1 MDPPRIARVET
12 AVGSGFR
19 ETIGV
24 HARFFAPEGELTA
37 ARRAHALGEGEA
49 LEEGAGHDEVEVH
62 PLGVLLEAGR
72 GVEDVAHEDDL
83 PTKIAELATGD
94 RAAVEPATEARDGAE
109 LALVARRVAGHGG
122 TNAEEAPHAVS
133 RAQPCVQPPR
143 HH

>member
-83 PTKIAELATGD
+83 PAEIAQLTSRDE
-94 RAAVEPATEARDGAE
+94 AAVKPTPEARYRPE
-109 LALVARRVAGHGG
+109 LLLV
-122 TNAEEAPHAVS
+122 
-133 RAQPCVQPPR
+133 
-143 HH
+143 